1 MTTAE
6 QLEAWRSAG
15 AITDDQSAAL
25 LALVRKQRFSVHLE
39 LNALLYAGVL
49 AFAGGLGWTV
59 REHFASL
66 GDAAIVV
73 SLSAIVAG
81 SLYYCFTRAAPYS
94 TSQVA
99 APTFAFDYVLLLACL
114 AFAVDLWY
122 VEFRFQL
129 LRERWDNY
137 LLASAG
143 LYVALAYRFD
153 NRFVLSLGLSTLAGW
168 FGVHFSPEGFFT
180 GAMRR
185 VALAYGI
192 SVAAVGLCMRGLAIK
207 QHFFEA
213 YLHVAANATLF
224 ALTSGVFRGDR
235 IGGDSRL
242 LWLLGLVIVAA
253 VAIERGVRARRF
265 AFVVYGVGYGYVAI
279 SAEVLRHIRRDTSML
294 RYFVISGVA
303 VVVGLF
309 VMSRRVGRKE

>member
-15 AITDDQSAAL
+15 AITDDQCAAL

-49 AFAGGLGWTV
+49 AFGAGLAWTV

-81 SLYYCFTRAAPYS
+81 SLCYCFTRAAPYS
-94 TSQVA
+94 TSQVP

-122 VEFRFQL
+122 VEFRFKL
-129 LRERWDNY
+129 LREQWDMY

-168 FGVHFSPEGFFT
+168 FGVRFSPEGFFI

-185 VALAYGI
+185 VALAYGG
-192 SVAAVGLCMRGLAIK
+192 SVAAVGLWMRHLAVK
-207 QHFFEA
+207 RHFLEA
-213 YLHVAANATLF
+213 YLHVAVNAALF
-224 ALTSGVFRGDR
+224 ALASGT
-235 IGGDSRL
+235 IAGDSRL
-242 LWLLGLVIVAA
+242 LWLLGLLAVGGVA
-253 VAIERGVRARRF
+253 VERGIRHRRF
-265 AFVVYGVGYGYVAI
+265 TFVVYGVVYGYVGI
-279 SAEVLRHIRRDTSML
+279 SAEVLRQLHGDTVAL
-294 RYFVISGVA
+294 TYFVVSAVA
-303 VVVGLF
+303 IVAGLF
-309 VMSRRVGRKE
+309 AASRSFGREE

>member
-1 MTTAE
+1 M
-6 QLEAWRSAG
+6 
-15 AITDDQSAAL
+15 
-25 LALVRKQRFSVHLE
+25 
-39 LNALLYAGVL
+39 
-49 AFAGGLGWTV
+49 
-59 REHFASL
+59 
-66 GDAAIVV
+66 
-73 SLSAIVAG
+73 
-81 SLYYCFTRAAPYS
+81 
-94 TSQVA
+94 
-99 APTFAFDYVLLLACL
+99 
-114 AFAVDLWY
+114 
-122 VEFRFQL
+122 
-129 LRERWDNY
+129 
-137 LLASAG
+137 
-143 LYVALAYRFD
+143 
-153 NRFVLSLGLSTLAGW
+153 LSLGLSTLAGW

-309 VMSRRVGRKE
+309 VVSRRVGRKE

>member
-122 VEFRFQL
+122 IEFRFTL
-129 LRERWDNY
+129 LREQWDMY

-143 LYVALAYRFD
+143 VYVALAYRFD
-153 NRFVLSLGLSTLAGW
+153 NRFVLSLGLSTLAAW
-168 FGVHFSPEGFFT
+168 FGVRFSPEGFFT

-185 VALAYGI
+185 VALAYGG
-192 SVAAVGLCMRGLAIK
+192 SVAAVGLWMRGLAIK
-207 QHFFEA
+207 RHFFEA
-213 YLHVAANATLF
+213 YLHVAANAMLF
-224 ALTSGVFRGDR
+224 GLTSGV
-235 IGGDSRL
+235 IGGDSLL

-265 AFVVYGVGYGYVAI
+265 AFVVYGVVYAYVGISWETLSHIIYGTAWLAYV
-279 SAEVLRHIRRDTSML
+279 VL
-294 RYFVISGVA
+294 SGAA
-303 VVVGLF
+303 VVAGLF
-309 VMSRRVGRKE
+309 LMSRLVGRDE